1 LPESRRILNVNDDA
15 AARYLVTRLLRH
27 AGYQVEEAATGAEA
41 LACARSLPSLIVL
54 DVKLPDVSGLEVCRR
69 LKADPAT
76 AGVPVLHTSATFTSS
91 EGRVEGL
98 DSGADGYL
106 TQPIEPPE
114 LLATVR
120 ALLRAHDAEQV
131 NRALAAEWRQTFDAI
146 GDAVAL
152 VDSSGLV
159 VRCNLRMQQLTE
171 RDAAALAGAPVENAL
186 HARPGIAVDGLI
198 SAARVARARQS
209 LELRASDR
217 WFRVVVDP
225 ALDTGDVH
233 RLVVIV
239 TDVTDLKRLEEGQRL
254 RAEQLAQENRQ
265 KDEFVAM
272 LAHELRNPLN
282 AIAAS
287 NSLQQHVGAQDARN
301 VQLRETV
308 TRHVRK
314 LARMLDEL
322 LEFSRMTRGTLRL
335 QTRPL
340 DLALVVE
347 NAVQLTSAQTEAL
360 QQHVEVVGHAGP
372 LPVVADALR
381 LEQALANIVEN
392 ASKYSDPETT
402 ITIEMRSILADHRHA
417 AEVVVHDQGIGL
429 TAEQLESV
437 FQPFVQGPQTLA
449 RTSGGLGMGL
459 TIARRLLELHGGTLT
474 ADSAGP
480 GTGASFALRLPLADT
495 EFPATSP
502 DPAAA
507 DPGQGDMPLN
517 ILIIED
523 DADAA
528 TMLST
533 LLENRGHIVRVT
545 NDGLSGVQAA
555 RTDRPH
561 VAFVDVGLPCLDGYG
576 VAERMRAEFGEEPL
590 LVALTG
596 YGRPEDR
603 ARAMRAGFDV
613 HMVKPIDFDD
623 IMVLLRRRA
632 RTLRTRTPREIA

>member
-1 LPESRRILNVNDDA
+1 LADSRRILNVNDDS

-27 AGYQVEEAATGAEA
+27 AGYEVEEAATGAEA
-41 LACARSLPSLIVL
+41 LALARALPSLVVL
-54 DVKLPDVSGLEVCRR
+54 DVKLPDISGLEVCRR
-69 LKADPAT
+69 LKGDPLT
-76 AGVPVLHTSATFTSS
+76 AGVPVLHTSATFTST

-120 ALLRAHDAEQV
+120 ALLRAHDAERV
-131 NRALAAEWRQTFDAI
+131 NRALASEWRQTFDAI
-146 GDAVAL
+146 NDAVAL
-152 VDSSGLV
+152 VDSGGLV
-159 VRCNLRMQQLTE
+159 LRCNRRMQQLTAH
-171 RDAAALAGAPVENAL
+171 DAAALIGGPVAHAL
-186 HARPGIAVDGLI
+186 HAGAGVAVDGLI
-198 SAARVARARQS
+198 AAAREARARQS
-209 LELRASDR
+209 LELPAGDR

-225 ALDTGDVH
+225 ALDSGDID

-239 TDVTDLKRLEEGQRL
+239 TDVTDLKCLEEEQRK

-265 KDEFVAM
+265 KDEFLAM

-308 TRHVRK
+308 GRHVRK

-322 LEFSRMTRGTLRL
+322 LELSRMTRGTLRL
-335 QTRPL
+335 QRRPL
-340 DLALVVE
+340 DLTLVVD
-347 NAVQLTSAQTEAL
+347 NAVQVTSAQTDAL
-360 QQHVEVVGHAGP
+360 HQHVEIVGPDAP

-381 LEQALANIVEN
+381 LEQALANLVEN

-402 ITIEMRSILADHRHA
+402 ITIEMRSMVTDRGAT
-417 AEVVVHDQGIGL
+417 AEVVVRDQGIGL
-429 TAEQLESV
+429 TGEQLESV

-480 GTGASFALRLPLADT
+480 GTGASFTLRLPLAET
-495 EFPATSP
+495 GFPAASP
-502 DPAAA
+502 DPAAV
-507 DPGQGDMPLN
+507 DVPPGDTPLN
-517 ILIIED
+517 ILIVED
-523 DADAA
+523 DVDAA
-528 TMLST
+528 MMLST
-533 LLENRGHIVRVT
+533 LLESRGHIVRVT

-555 RTDRPH
+555 ATDPPH

-576 VAERMRAEFGEEPL
+576 VAERLRAALGEEPL

-603 ARAMRAGFDV
+603 ARAIAAGFDV
-613 HMVKPIDFDD
+613 HMVKPIDFDG
-623 IMVLLRRRA
+623 IMALLRRRS
-632 RTLRTRTPREIA
+632 RTVRTRSPRELA